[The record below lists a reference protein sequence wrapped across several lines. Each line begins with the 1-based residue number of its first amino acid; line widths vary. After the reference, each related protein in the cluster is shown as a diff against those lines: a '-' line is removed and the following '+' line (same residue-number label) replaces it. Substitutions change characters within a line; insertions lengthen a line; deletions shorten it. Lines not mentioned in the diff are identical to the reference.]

1 MLAED
6 MAEVG
11 GFCNSSFFG
20 VMDTFLDSE
29 VNFSTIP
36 YPQLDMLHTSW
47 DSRYAEKLLS
57 IVNHR

>member
-1 MLAED
+1 MLE

-11 GFCNSSFFG
+11 GFCNTSFLG

-36 YPQLDMLHTSW
+36 YPQLDLLHTPW
-47 DSRYAEKLLS
+47 DSR
-57 IVNHR
+57 